1 MHNGLARLIQR
12 PLYGQAATAYDGLL
26 PRFDPW
32 VVDCLLAACERH
44 LGHAPARTLD
54 LGCGTGRYAVAMA
67 QAGLSVVGLDG
78 ARPMLELAAANAR
91 QARVPVACVL
101 ADLVAPPFEPA
112 FDACLCRGVLNDLV
126 GPGEVQAALC
136 GCARLLRGGGLFLA
150 DVRERD
156 AHARR
161 YARQPR
167 GRLASPD
174 GATLEYEA
182 RFDAET
188 GHIVVEETL
197 GLPPLP
203 HSLEST
209 LRHTWYMRTFRLLE
223 LVALLENA
231 GLGVLDL
238 WGWYDRRAVGEGDR
252 LAVVAQ
258 KPPKARGAG
267 YPAPLAPIAP
277 QVSSDMFPQ
286 T

>member
-1 MHNGLARLIQR
+1 VDPTHNGPARLVHR
-12 PLYGQAATAYDGLL
+12 PLYGQAAAAYDGLL
-26 PRFDPW
+26 PRFDPQ

-44 LGHAPARTLD
+44 LERSPARTLD
-54 LGCGTGRYAVAMA
+54 LGCGTGRYAVALA

-78 ARPMLELAAANAR
+78 ARPMLSLAAAKAR
-91 QARVPVACVL
+91 QAGVSVACVL
-101 ADLVAPPFEPA
+101 ADLLDLPFGPA

-126 GPGEVQAALC
+126 GPGEIQAALR

-167 GRLASPD
+167 GQLASPD

-188 GHIVVEETL
+188 GHVIVEETL
-197 GLPPLP
+197 GLPSLP
-203 HSLEST
+203 HSPENM
-209 LRHTWYMRTFRLLE
+209 LRHTWRMRTFRPPE

-231 GLGVLDL
+231 GLAVLDL
-238 WGWYDRRAVGEGDR
+238 WGWYDRRPVGEGDR
-252 LAVVAQ
+252 LMVVAQ
-258 KPPKARGAG
+258 RPTQ
-267 YPAPLAPIAP
+267 Y
-277 QVSSDMFPQ
+277 
-286 T
+286 